1 MMMRGCKCA
10 ISTKT
15 APKFLPNFSSAA
27 VLCRAVRA
35 GQLSTRKKM
44 ITVVIATIR
53 ATTVNAIGHETR
65 CDFTGFDIGCLT
77 LSVERF
83 FSSGNRARACLRA
96 SAKRNRQTFVC
107 KKLLHPTPD
116 RREGRL
122 FPPEQL

>member
-53 ATTVNAIGHETR
+53 ATTVNTIGHETR
-65 CDFTGFDIGCLT
+65 CDFAEFDIGCLT

-83 FSSGNRARACLRA
+83 FSSGNRAGA
-96 SAKRNRQTFVC
+96 
-107 KKLLHPTPD
+107 
-116 RREGRL
+116 
-122 FPPEQL
+122 